1 MTLSA
6 SGLRV
11 SASPRQAFPP
21 FLLILLTILSS
32 TGCGYRLAGRGDLI
46 PATVK
51 TIAVQPFGNATPK
64 YKLARLLPS
73 DISREFI
80 ARTRYRLIDDANQAD
95 AVLTGTLV
103 NFSAYPI
110 VSADNRG
117 TTVQVVVNVQV
128 KLTNRA
134 TGAVIWE
141 RSGAEY
147 RERYEIAVDPA
158 IARAVDA
165 GVLSA
170 RLPRGLERA
179 LRRAA

>member
-1 MTLSA
+1 VRVLSA
-6 SGLRV
+6 SGLRR
-11 SASPRQAFPP
+11 SASPRQAFSL
-21 FLLILLTILSS
+21 FLPILFL

-80 ARTRYRLIDDANQAD
+80 ARTRYRLVDDANQAD

-103 NFSAYPI
+103 GFSAYPI

-141 RSGAEY
+141 RPGAEY
-147 RERYEIAVDPA
+147 RERYEIALDPA
-158 IARAVDA
+158 SYFDESGTAIER
-165 GVLSA
+165 LSKDVSRSVVSA
-170 RLPRGLERA
+170 ILNA
-179 LRRAA
+179 F